1 MSNFQPPE
9 QHLRTMLWLPGI
21 ATTIWEKPTMTTCV
35 SSGLWPPITAVILKT
50 LEHDTKYY
58 YMYEKYTEVLPE
70 KRGSFGKLFYQDFL
84 LVWPWLCFAFYPRT
98 FLCPGVFQDDEINW
112 FGKCDHSY

>member
-1 MSNFQPPE
+1 
-9 QHLRTMLWLPGI
+9 
-21 ATTIWEKPTMTTCV
+21 MTTCV

-70 KRGSFGKLFYQDFL
+70 KTRFFRQAFLSGFSSCLALALFCFLSKDFSL
-84 LVWPWLCFAFYPRT
+84 SWSVSRR
-98 FLCPGVFQDDEINW
+98 
-112 FGKCDHSY
+112 